1 MPVCV
6 CENESELL
14 LYACVVVVVVDVLKS
29 TGRKTR
35 LSFEFFA
42 FACGHFPWGFAFSSS
57 TLSIRYTLR
66 MAHTYLHIHTYT
78 EKYTY
83 IQLDP
88 QTHTSTR

>member
-6 CENESELL
+6 CVNESELL
-14 LYACVVVVVVDVLKS
+14 LYACVVVVLKS

-57 TLSIRYTLR
+57 ILSIRYTLR
-66 MAHTYLHIHTYT
+66 MAHTFLHIHTYT

-83 IQLDP
+83 IQLVP
-88 QTHTSTR
+88 HTHTSTR